1 MDRVWDRFLTERDQ
15 EHLRAR
21 PILPVGFGHRPAVLM
36 VDNFRQAV
44 GDEPLPVMKAIE
56 TWPHATGSE
65 AWAALEHIDTLLTD
79 ARGSGIPIVH
89 VTGLEEEESQV
100 PGWWESRTGGN
111 SRPISAEQFDRYR
124 RRYEIVDQAAPLPGE
139 GVLRK
144 SAPSAF
150 WGTPL
155 IAWLV
160 HRRIDTLIVGGE
172 STSGCV
178 RATVV
183 DAASHRLRV
192 IVAEECTYDRVEAS
206 HAISLFDMHRKYA
219 DVLPLDTIRTW
230 IRRTVSERTRI

>member
-1 MDRVWDRFLTERDQ
+1 MERIWDRFLTERDR
-15 EHLRAR
+15 EHLGAR
-21 PILPVGFGHRPAVLM
+21 PVAPVGFGDRPAVLM

-44 GDEPLPVMKAIE
+44 GDEPLPLMEAIE
-56 TWPHATGSE
+56 TWPHSTGSE
-65 AWAALEHIDTLLTD
+65 GWAALEHTQVLLKE
-79 ARGSGIPIVH
+79 ARAVGIPVVH
-89 VTGLEEEESQV
+89 VTGLEEETTQI
-100 PGWWESRTGGN
+100 PGWWELRASAP
-111 SRPISAEQFDRYR
+111 SRPMSEREPDRHQ
-124 RRYEIVDQAAPLPGE
+124 RRYEIVDQAAPIAGE

-150 WGTPL
+150 WGTSL

-192 IVAEECTYDRVEAS
+192 IVVEECTYDRVEAS
-206 HAISLFDMHRKYA
+206 HAMSLFDMHRKYA
-219 DVLPLDTIRTW
+219 EVLSLDAVLAWMRNTYAH
-230 IRRTVSERTRI
+230 EGQA